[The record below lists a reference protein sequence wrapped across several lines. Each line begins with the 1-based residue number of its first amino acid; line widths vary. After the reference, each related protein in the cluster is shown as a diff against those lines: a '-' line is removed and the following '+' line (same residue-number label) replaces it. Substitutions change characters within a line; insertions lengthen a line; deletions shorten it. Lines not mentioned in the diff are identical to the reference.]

1 MIQRPYTYKPLE
13 ETVWEMLALW
23 WSRTGI
29 KPDVEPGSVLRT
41 LCEAVGFEVEDLSFR
56 FDSGLETAIP
66 LAIFEAFGF
75 EPLEATKATVPLT
88 FQRSAAFSSPLEIPA
103 GFTVGR
109 ADGVDYEVVL
119 GGEIPAGESSVTLS
133 ALCTVAGAVGNS
145 PANTV
150 IFPRASLPTLI
161 SVTNPQAAKGGQDEE
176 PLDDQKARFA
186 RYIAS
191 VHRATRAALEAAALA
206 VATDAGER
214 ATEVRILDAVYK
226 EGLLPGYVEVWV
238 DDGFATASL
247 ALIDAIQAELERYRA
262 AGAVHATYAV
272 TPVSVDVTYELD
284 GDPDDLEACDQAARD
299 YVRGLRIGQKVSR
312 ENLITALTNAATR
325 SKEVTLL
332 APEADVPVGQ
342 TQRAVLGTLSGS
354 VIAGE

>member
-29 KPDVEPGSVLRT
+29 KPDAEPGSVLRT
-41 LCEAVGFEVEDLSFR
+41 LCEAVGFEVEDLTFR

-75 EPLEATKATVPLT
+75 EPLEATKATVPVT
-88 FQRSAAFSSPLEIPA
+88 FTRSAAFSSPLEIPA
-103 GFTVGR
+103 GFKVGR

-119 GGEIPAGESSVTLS
+119 GGEIPAGESSVTLA
-133 ALCTVAGAVGNS
+133 ALCTVPGAIGNA

-150 IFPRASLPTLI
+150 IFPRASLPTLV
-161 SVTNPQAAKGGQDEE
+161 SVANPQPAEGGQDEE

-206 VATDAGER
+206 VTTDAGER
-214 ATEVRILDAVYK
+214 ATEVLVLDAVYK
-226 EGLLPGYVEVWV
+226 TGLSPGYVEVWV

-247 ALIDAIQAELERYRA
+247 ALVDAIQQELERYRA
-262 AGAVHATYAV
+262 AGAVHATY
-272 TPVSVDVTYELD
+272 PVEPVPVDVSYQLD
-284 GDPDDLEACDQAARD
+284 GDPDDLDACDQAARD
-299 YVRGLRIGQKVSR
+299 YVRSLRIGQKVSR
-312 ENLITALTNAATR
+312 ESLITALTNAAVN
-325 SKEVTLL
+325 SFEVTLL
-332 APEADVPVGQ
+332 EPAADVMVGQ
-342 TQRAVLGTLSGS
+342 TERAVLGALGGS
-354 VIAGE
+354 MIDE